1 MRARILVALALAPLL
16 SACMVGRIY
25 QHTHEPLD
33 TNFSRTPVFTGK
45 GEVGQAAVSHVHVPM
60 TSVQID
66 LLWNSNAIGDVMKRH
81 GLEEVY
87 YADLET
93 FSILGIWN
101 EYTVYAY
108 GKPAAAPAASGAA
121 ASGAAGG
128 AP

>member
-1 MRARILVALALAPLL
+1 MRARIASALVLAPLL

-33 TNFSRTPVFTGK
+33 TNFSSTPVFTGK
-45 GEVGQAAVSHVHVPM
+45 DQIGSAAVTHVHVPM
-60 TSVQID
+60 TSVQVD
-66 LLWNSNAIGDVMKRH
+66 LLWNSNAIGDVMKRN

-108 GKPAAAPAASGAA
+108 GKPAATTGTP
-121 ASGAAGG
+121 
-128 AP
+128 